1 MITYVV
7 FLRGINVSGKN
18 IIKMS
23 DLKECLSAID
33 FMSVQTYIQ
42 SGNIILKSRLDKEKV
57 QNEIANLIEK
67 HFSLKI
73 PVFVFTIDEIEN
85 SLKNNPFSDD
95 LPGNKVFFTFLNQI
109 PKRDLIS
116 LLSEIDFGNEE
127 FKIIENV
134 LYFYLPE
141 GMAKSKMN
149 NNFFEKKLDVIATG
163 RNVNTVS
170 KMIELSK
177 N

>member
-23 DLKECLSAID
+23 DLKEYLSAND
-33 FMSVQTYIQ
+33 FTSVQTYIQ

-57 QNEIANLIEK
+57 ENEIANLIEK

-73 PVFVFTIDEIEN
+73 PIFVFTTDEIEN

-95 LPGNKVFFTFLNQI
+95 LPGNKVFS
-109 PKRDLIS
+109 PS
-116 LLSEIDFGNEE
+116 
-127 FKIIENV
+127 
-134 LYFYLPE
+134 
-141 GMAKSKMN
+141 
-149 NNFFEKKLDVIATG
+149 
-163 RNVNTVS
+163 
-170 KMIELSK
+170 
-177 N
+177 